1 MKAGDVRSRTQPVVQ
16 PNSGV
21 INGDKNGL
29 SRGFFKLNHR
39 RSDRFPETMTAGIRL
54 TSFKIQIGTKLDR

>member
-16 PNSGV
+16 PYSGD
-21 INGDKNGL
+21 IDGDENGL
-29 SRGFFKLNHR
+29 SRGFFKLNRHR
-39 RSDRFPETMTAGIRL
+39 SGRFTATMTAGIQL